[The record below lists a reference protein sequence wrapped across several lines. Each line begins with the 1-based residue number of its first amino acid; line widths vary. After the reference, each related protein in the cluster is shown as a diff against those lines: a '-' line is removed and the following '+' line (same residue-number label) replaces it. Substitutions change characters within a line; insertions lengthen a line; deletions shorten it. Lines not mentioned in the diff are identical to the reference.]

1 MLKSGF
7 TKLNLRHRYMSEEI
21 VDNQTEE
28 TVVETPTEKTFTQEE
43 IDKIVADRVAREQRK
58 FDKKLSGIDLDEAR
72 QLLTQK
78 EQVEQD
84 KMKERG
90 EFETILK
97 QTVEKKDSE
106 INAYKTKLQ
115 QTLVDGAILG
125 AASNNNAVS
134 PEQVSSLLK
143 AQTRLGEDGTVEV
156 LDNNGTPRYNDSGD
170 LLSVNEMVSEFLTA
184 NPHFVRASKG
194 GTGSQGNAGG
204 STLKPQSTVNDMVDN
219 WNEGGREAYR
229 ALMKAKK

>member
-1 MLKSGF
+1 
-7 TKLNLRHRYMSEEI
+7 MSEEI
-21 VDNQTEE
+21 VDNPTEE
-28 TVVETPTEKTFTQEE
+28 TVVETPAEKTFTQEE

-72 QLLTQK
+72 QLLSQK

-90 EFETILK
+90 EFEAILK

-143 AQTRLGEDGTVEV
+143 GQTRLGEDGTVEV

>member
-1 MLKSGF
+1 
-7 TKLNLRHRYMSEEI
+7 MSEEI

-28 TVVETPTEKTFTQEE
+28 TVVETPTQKTFTQEE

-170 LLSVNEMVSEFLTA
+170 LLSVNEMVGEFLTA